1 MTDLSLSV
9 RIYADAVRYAAGL
22 ADGVTKTKRWGTAIK
37 AEVAAVRDAFG
48 GVTGQIAGLA
58 GGITAVS
65 VAADSAKLDK
75 ALTGIKLT
83 AGASR
88 EEVEALRKDFFQ
100 MAKDSGRNVD
110 DLRQGFSNLIAMGQ
124 SWKAAREQTA
134 AVNTAMA
141 VTNASAE
148 KLTGAL
154 GVAGTAFGFDLE
166 KPGLALQLLDQMTV
180 AGRKGNAELEHLS
193 DIFARVGVN
202 AADAGMG
209 FESSLAFIETLS
221 QVERQPER
229 LATLADSTIRLF
241 NNQNYRKEA
250 EKATGVK
257 FFDAKGSRR
266 DALVVLTDLKKQYDR
281 LKSAAAREDFISK
294 AFGKADQDTIKGMR
308 ILLKGD
314 SLTKVGTFTDEIA
327 KAGGTLKREMPEA
340 ISNAVDQTGR
350 LKAAL
355 REATD
360 AFSQPINDTLQQ
372 AIKWG
377 MDSKENGGLA
387 LSGQDMLLGGAGLAA
402 GSMLAARY
410 GGKAIGALLGKGTDL
425 ATGVATGKALE
436 EAAGVQSVYVV
447 NMPGSGI
454 TGGAAAADAAATAA
468 AAGAATSIG
477 TKIKTGLAMAGG
489 LQLKD
494 FVKLGPAAL
503 GTTATGVAAAG
514 TVGYGVGTGMYKW
527 VEGTKV
533 GDAIV
538 DVVGGGLT
546 RLMAALGNEDAQRTM
561 DMVNR
566 IKDTEIKGTVSVTVH
581 TAPGVQASVTSSPA
595 NRNTSLPVGRTM
607 DGVR

>member
-48 GVTGQIAGLA
+48 GVTGQITALA

-75 ALTGIKLT
+75 ALTGIKLN
-83 AGASR
+83 AGAGR
-88 EEVEALRKDFFQ
+88 EEVNALRADFFR
-100 MAKDSGRNVD
+100 MAKDSGRNVED
-110 DLRQGFSNLIAMGQ
+110 IKQGFGNLVAMGQ
-124 SWKAAREQTA
+124 SWQAAREEIDAT
-134 AVNTAMA
+134 NIAMA
-141 VTNASAE
+141 VTSASAD
-148 KLTGAL
+148 KLTSAL
-154 GVAGTAFGFDLE
+154 GVASEAYHIDLAQ
-166 KPGLALQLLDQMTV
+166 PGQALALLDKMTV
-180 AGRKGNAELEHLS
+180 AGRKGNAELENLS

-202 AADAGMG
+202 AANAGMG
-209 FESSLAFIETLS
+209 FDKTLAFIETLS
-221 QVERQPER
+221 LVERQPER
-229 LATLADSTIRLF
+229 LATLADSTLRLF

-266 DALVVLTDLKKQYDR
+266 DALAVMADLKKQFDKLNTDAQR
-281 LKSAAAREDFISK
+281 DSFMNK
-294 AFGKADQDTIKGMR
+294 AFGKADLDTLKGMR
-308 ILLKGD
+308 ILLSGD
-314 SLTKVGTFTDEIA
+314 SLSKANSFTDDIA
-327 KAGGTLKREMPEA
+327 KASGTLKREMPEA

-355 REATD
+355 REAAD
-360 AFSQPINDTLQQ
+360 GFAQPINDTLQQ

-377 MDSKENGGLA
+377 MDNKENGGLA

-402 GSMLAARY
+402 GTLLAARY

-436 EAAGVQSVYVV
+436 AAAGVQSVYVV
-447 NMPGSGI
+447 NMPGSGPL
-454 TGGAAAADAAATAA
+454 GSAADTAATAA

-489 LQLKD
+489 LPLKD

-503 GTTATGVAAAG
+503 GTTAAGVAVAGAAG
-514 TVGYGVGTGMYKW
+514 YGIGTGIYKAA
-527 VEGTKV
+527 EGTRV

-566 IKDTEIKGTVSVTVH
+566 IKDTEIKGTVSVTVQ
-581 TAPGVQASVTSSPA
+581 TAPGVQASVTSQPA
-595 NRNTSLPVGRTM
+595 NRNTTLPVGRTM

>member
-22 ADGVTKTKRWGTAIK
+22 ADGVAKTKRWGTAIK

-48 GVTGQIAGLA
+48 GVTGQITALA

-75 ALTGIKLT
+75 ALTGIQLN

-88 EEVEALRKDFFQ
+88 EEVNALRADFFR
-100 MAKDSGRNVD
+100 MAKDSGRNVED
-110 DLRQGFSNLIAMGQ
+110 IKQGFGNLVAMGQ
-124 SWKAAREQTA
+124 SWQAARAEIDAT
-134 AVNTAMA
+134 NIAMA
-141 VTNASAE
+141 VTSASAD
-148 KLTGAL
+148 KLTSAL
-154 GVAGTAFGFDLE
+154 GVASEAYHIDLAQ
-166 KPGLALQLLDQMTV
+166 PGQALALLDKMTV
-180 AGRKGNAELEHLS
+180 AGRKGNAELENLS

-202 AADAGMG
+202 AANAGMG
-209 FESSLAFIETLS
+209 FDKTLAFIETLS
-221 QVERQPER
+221 LVERQPER
-229 LATLADSTIRLF
+229 LATLADSTLRLF
-241 NNQNYRKEA
+241 NNDKYRKDA

-266 DALVVLTDLKKQYDR
+266 DALAVMADLKKQFDK
-281 LKSAAAREDFISK
+281 LKTDAQRDSFMNK
-294 AFGKADQDTIKGMR
+294 AFGKADLDTLKGMR
-308 ILLKGD
+308 ILLSGD
-314 SLTKVGTFTDEIA
+314 SLSKANSFTDDIA
-327 KAGGTLKREMPEA
+327 KASGTLKREMPEA

-355 REATD
+355 REAAD
-360 AFSQPINDTLQQ
+360 GFAQPINDTLQQ

-402 GSMLAARY
+402 GTLLAARY
-410 GGKAIGALLGKGTDL
+410 GGKAIGSLLGKGTDL

-447 NMPGSGI
+447 NMPGSGPI
-454 TGGAAAADAAATAA
+454 GSAADTAATAA
-468 AAGAATSIG
+468 AAGAATSLG

-489 LQLKD
+489 LPLKD

-503 GTTATGVAAAG
+503 GTTAAGVAVAGAAG
-514 TVGYGVGTGMYKW
+514 YGIGTGIYKAA
-527 VEGTKV
+527 EGTRV

-546 RLMAALGNEDAQRTM
+546 RLMAALGSEDAQRTM

-566 IKDTEIKGTVSVTVH
+566 IKDTEIKGTVSVTVQ
-581 TAPGVQASVTSSPA
+581 TAPGVQASVTSQPA

>member
-22 ADGVTKTKRWGTAIK
+22 ADGVVKTKRWGTAIK

-48 GVTGQIAGLA
+48 GVTGQLTALA

-75 ALTGIKLT
+75 ALAGIKLN
-83 AGASR
+83 AGSSR
-88 EEVEALRKDFFQ
+88 QEVNALRADFFR
-100 MAKDSGRNVD
+100 MAKDSGRSVED
-110 DLRQGFSNLIAMGQ
+110 IKQGFGNLVAMGQ
-124 SWKAAREQTA
+124 SWQAARAEIDAT
-134 AVNTAMA
+134 NIAMA
-141 VTNASAE
+141 VTSANAD
-148 KLTGAL
+148 KLTSAL
-154 GVAGTAFGFDLE
+154 GVASEAYHIDLAQ
-166 KPGLALQLLDQMTV
+166 PGQALALLDKMTV
-180 AGRKGNAELEHLS
+180 AGRKGNAELENLS

-202 AADAGMG
+202 AANAGMG
-209 FESSLAFIETLS
+209 FDKTLAFIETLS
-221 QVERQPER
+221 LVERQPER
-229 LATLADSTIRLF
+229 LATLADSTLRLF
-241 NNQNYRKEA
+241 NNQSYRKEA

-266 DALVVLTDLKKQYDR
+266 DALAVMADLKKQFDK
-281 LKSAAAREDFISK
+281 LKTDAQRDSFMNK
-294 AFGKADQDTIKGMR
+294 AFGKADLDTLKGMR
-308 ILLKGD
+308 ILLSGD
-314 SLTKVGTFTDEIA
+314 SLSKANSFTDDIA
-327 KAGGTLKREMPEA
+327 KASGTLKREMPEA

-355 REATD
+355 REAAD
-360 AFSQPINDTLQQ
+360 GFAQPINETLQQ

-377 MDSKENGGLA
+377 MDSKESGGLA
-387 LSGQDMLLGGAGLAA
+387 LSGQDMLLGGAGLAV
-402 GSMLAARY
+402 GTLLAARY

-425 ATGVATGKALE
+425 ATGVATGKALQ

-454 TGGAAAADAAATAA
+454 AGGAEDAAATAA
-468 AAGAATSIG
+468 AAGAATSLG

-489 LQLKD
+489 LPLKD

-503 GTTATGVAAAG
+503 GTTAAGVTVAGAAG
-514 TVGYGVGTGMYKW
+514 YGIGTGIYKAA
-527 VEGTKV
+527 EGTKV
-533 GDAIV
+533 GDVIV

-561 DMVNR
+561 AMVNR
-566 IKDTEIKGTVSVTVH
+566 IKDTEIKGTVSVTVQ
-581 TAPGVQASVTSSPA
+581 TAPGVQASVTSQPA
-595 NRNTSLPVGRTM
+595 NRNTTLPVGRTM

>member
-22 ADGVTKTKRWGTAIK
+22 ADGVAKTKRWGTAIK

-48 GVTGQIAGLA
+48 GVAGQFTALA

-75 ALTGIKLT
+75 ALTGIQLN

-88 EEVEALRKDFFQ
+88 EEVNALRADFFR
-100 MAKDSGRNVD
+100 MAKDSGRNVE
-110 DLRQGFSNLIAMGQ
+110 DLKQGFGNLVAMGQ
-124 SWKAAREQTA
+124 SWQAARAEIDAT
-134 AVNTAMA
+134 NIAMA
-141 VTNASAE
+141 VTSASAD
-148 KLTGAL
+148 KLTSAL
-154 GVAGTAFGFDLE
+154 GVASEAYHIDLAQ
-166 KPGLALQLLDQMTV
+166 PGQALALLDKMTV
-180 AGRKGNAELEHLS
+180 AGRKGNAELENLS

-202 AADAGMG
+202 AANAGMG
-209 FESSLAFIETLS
+209 FDKTLAFIETLS
-221 QVERQPER
+221 LVERQPER
-229 LATLADSTIRLF
+229 LATLADSTLRLF

-266 DALVVLTDLKKQYDR
+266 DALAVMADLKKQFDK
-281 LKSAAAREDFISK
+281 LKTDAQRDSFMNK
-294 AFGKADQDTIKGMR
+294 AFGKADLDTLKGMR
-308 ILLKGD
+308 ILLSGD
-314 SLTKVGTFTDEIA
+314 SLSKANSFTDDIA
-327 KAGGTLKREMPEA
+327 KASGTLKREMPEA

-355 REATD
+355 REAAD
-360 AFSQPINDTLQQ
+360 GFAQPINDTLQQ

-377 MDSKENGGLA
+377 MDSKESGGLA

-402 GSMLAARY
+402 GTLLAARY
-410 GGKAIGALLGKGTDL
+410 GGKAIGSLLGKGTDL

-447 NMPGSGI
+447 NMPGGGI
-454 TGGAAAADAAATAA
+454 TGSAADTAATAA
-468 AAGAATSIG
+468 AAGAATAIG

-489 LQLKD
+489 LPLKD

-503 GTTATGVAAAG
+503 GTTAAGVAVAGAAG
-514 TVGYGVGTGMYKW
+514 YGIGTGIYKAA
-527 VEGTKV
+527 EGTRV

-546 RLMAALGNEDAQRTM
+546 RVMAALGNEDAQRTM

-566 IKDTEIKGTVSVTVH
+566 IKDTEIKGTVSVTVQ
-581 TAPGVQASVTSSPA
+581 TAPGVLASVTSQPA
-595 NRNTSLPVGRTM
+595 NRNTTLPVGRTM